1 MKMQLTTLAAAIS
14 LTVASAALAQTPPNS
29 SYTPPITSSTNLTS
43 PTTGSAPNW
52 GADNGDLQED
62 NNQWESTTPGQNNFT
77 WANGELFPKP
87 INPVSGQNKVDSVIN
102 QNNIGTV
109 SNQATVSQDGATGG
123 QWSRVRQDG
132 QNLMADVDQK
142 GSNNYS
148 DVNQELSSGGI
159 VNVLQQGSGDAS
171 RVEQF
176 GGENNK
182 ADIEQSGSDN
192 NSFVRQG
199 GTGGGADQNDAHVVQ
214 TGINNDSYIG
224 QTHGDV
230 NWAFATQ
237 NGTDGTSYIIQQG
250 SGNRAELYQ
259 VDGSNNESYIM
270 QNNNFGP
277 TATTNYA
284 YVQQSGDSN
293 VSTVTQASDSVG
305 NAVVY
310 QSGGNN
316 LASTLQY

>member
-14 LTVASAALAQTPPNS
+14 LTVASAALAQTQ
-29 SYTPPITSSTNLTS
+29 TPPHYSHTPTIESSTNLST
-43 PTTGSAPNW
+43 PNW

-77 WANGELFPKP
+77 WANGELLPKP
-87 INPVSGQNKVDSVIN
+87 INPVSGQNKVDSVID
-102 QNNIGTV
+102 QNNIGTAP
-109 SNQATVSQDGATGG
+109 NKATVSQDGATGG

-132 QNLMADVDQK
+132 QNLMADVDQR

>member
-1 MKMQLTTLAAAIS
+1 MKLQLTTLAAAIS
-14 LTVASAALAQTPPNS
+14 LTVTSAALAQTPPNS
-29 SYTPPITSSTNLTS
+29 SYTPPIITSTNLIS
-43 PTTGSAPNW
+43 PTTGTAPNW
-52 GADNGDLQED
+52 GADNGDFQED
-62 NNQWESTTPGQNNFT
+62 NTQWESTTPGQNNFT
-77 WANGELFPKP
+77 WASGELLPEPLNP
-87 INPVSGQNKVDSVIN
+87 IDGQNKVDSVID
-102 QNNIGTV
+102 QNNTGTAL
-109 SNQATVSQDGATGG
+109 NMATVSQDGATGG

-132 QNLMADVDQK
+132 QNLMADVDQR

-159 VNVLQQGSGDAS
+159 VNVLQEGDSDAS

-182 ADIEQSGSDN
+182 ADITQSGFEN

-199 GTGGGADQNDAHVVQ
+199 GIGGGANLNDAHVVQ
-214 TGINNDSYIG
+214 TGTNNDSYIG
-224 QTHGDV
+224 QTHGDM

-250 SGNRAELYQ
+250 SDNRAELYQ
-259 VDGSNNESYIM
+259 VDGTDNESYII
-270 QNNNFGP
+270 QNNSFGP
-277 TATTNYA
+277 TAITNYA